1 MIAYWS
7 FFKIRFLTKI
17 QYRAAAI
24 AGVITQLSW
33 GFMYIMIYNSF
44 YKSNPS
50 AVPMD
55 ISQLTSYIWLQQ
67 AFLAFFM
74 MWVLDNEIFEQIS
87 SGNVAY
93 EMSRP
98 LDLYNMWFT
107 KNAANRIAM
116 TLLRC
121 IPIMIVASFL
131 PGIYKLKGP
140 DNLEGFILFII
151 SMIVAFI
158 VVIAYSMLIYIFTF
172 YTISDIGVKMVMV
185 MISDFLSGSIIPL
198 PLLPDKIAKVLYL
211 LPFSSMQN
219 TPFRIYAGTLSNAEA
234 IKYIVLQIFWAGIL
248 IIIGKVL
255 MKISVKKIIVQG
267 G

>member
-24 AGVITQLSW
+24 AGVITQLAW

-67 AFLAFFM
+67 AFLVFFM
-74 MWVLDNEIFEQIS
+74 MWMLDDEILEQIT

-98 LDLYNMWFT
+98 LDIYNMWFT

-116 TLLRC
+116 TSLRC
-121 IPIMIVASFL
+121 IPIMIVTSCL

-140 DNLEGFILFII
+140 ENMEGLILFII
-151 SMIVAFI
+151 SMIAAFI
-158 VVIAYSMLIYIFTF
+158 VVIAYSMLIHIFTF
-172 YTISDIGVKMVMV
+172 YTVSDAGVKMVMV

-198 PLLPDKIAKVLYL
+198 PLLPDNIAKVVYL

-219 TPFRIYAGTLSNAEA
+219 TPFRIYAGTLTHIES
-234 IKYIVLQIFWAGIL
+234 IKYIALQIFWAVVL
-248 IIIGKVL
+248 IVVGKVL
-255 MKISVKKIIVQG
+255 MKKSIKKIVVQG